1 MLARRVV
8 LKEKFLQRFTLGGRF
23 LNTTQTRAEQIEKK
37 EAEITDKLFKYVAPV
52 YDHLNDATYLG
63 FHRNWRN
70 KCIRH
75 VAPSE
80 NTKLIDVAGGTGA
93 IPIRFLDYVK
103 KNNIP
108 NCHVTVCDINEDMLK
123 MGKRKSVNY
132 DPDLITWIVADG
144 QSLPFDDE
152 TFNAY
157 TISFG
162 LRCCSNMDKML
173 NEAFRILQP
182 GGKFFCLEFSTPDNK
197 IARWLVF
204 ANCRY
209 LLKVTL
215 QGVMVYTVL
224 IIYL

>member
-1 MLARRVV
+1 MSL
-8 LKEKFLQRFTLGGRF
+8 LIFL
-23 LNTTQTRAEQIEKK
+23 
-37 EAEITDKLFKYVAPV
+37 
-52 YDHLNDATYLG
+52 
-63 FHRNWRN
+63 
-70 KCIRH
+70 
-75 VAPSE
+75 
-80 NTKLIDVAGGTGA
+80 TGA

-108 NCHVTVCDINEDMLK
+108 NCHITVCDINEDMLK
-123 MGKRKSVNY
+123 MGKRKTVNY